1 MAFFFTT
8 QELIHSDYAEKH
20 NMDNTPETFV
30 IRENLEYLKSVLDL
44 VRAHVD
50 SPIIVNSGYR
60 CPCLNKAVGGVENSL
75 HLQGRAAD
83 IRFVGPALMNKAYS
97 FLNRNRKQLDIAE
110 LIRYDNFLHVGVNE
124 SPTVVLQ

>member
-8 QELIHSDYAEKH
+8 QELIHSDYAERH
-20 NMDNTPETFV
+20 NIDNTPDTYVSFA
-30 IRENLEYLKSVLDL
+30 NLEYLKSVLDL

-50 SPIIVNSGYR
+50 SPVIVNSGYR
-60 CPCLNKAVGGVENSL
+60 CPCVNKAVGGVENSL

-83 IRFVGPALMNKAYS
+83 IRFVGPALMDKAYS

-110 LIRYDNFLHVGVNE
+110 LVRYDNFLHVGVNL
-124 SPTVVLQ
+124 PPVV

>member
-8 QELIHSDYAEKH
+8 QELIRSDYAEKH
-20 NMDNTPETFV
+20 NIDNTPDNFV
-30 IRENLEYLKSVLDL
+30 IFANLEYLKSVLDL

-50 SPIIVNSGYR
+50 SPVLVNSGYR
-60 CPCLNKAVGGVENSL
+60 CPCVNKAVGGVENSL

-83 IRFVGPALMNKAYS
+83 IRFVGPALMDKAYL

-110 LIRYDNFLHVGVNE
+110 LVRYDNFLHVGINQP
-124 SPTVVLQ
+124 PTVAL

>member
-20 NMDNTPETFV
+20 NIDNTPDNFV
-30 IRENLEYLKSVLDL
+30 IHVNLEYVKSVLDL

-60 CPCLNKAVGGVENSL
+60 CPSVNKAVGGVENSL
-75 HLQGRAAD
+75 HLKGRAAD
-83 IRFVGPALMNKAYS
+83 IRFVGPALMDKAYS

-110 LIRYDNFLHVGVNE
+110 LIRYDSFLHVGVNE
-124 SPTVVLQ
+124 PPTVSL

>member
-1 MAFFFTT
+1 MAFYFTT
-8 QELIHSDYAEKH
+8 EELIHSDYAEKH
-20 NMDNTPETFV
+20 NINNTPDTYVSFA
-30 IRENLEYLKSVLDL
+30 NLEYLKLVLDL

-50 SPIIVNSGYR
+50 SPVIVNSGYR
-60 CPCLNKAVGGVENSL
+60 CPQVNKAVGGVENSL

-110 LIRYDNFLHVGVNE
+110 LIRHDNFLHVGVNQP
-124 SPTVVLQ
+124 PTV